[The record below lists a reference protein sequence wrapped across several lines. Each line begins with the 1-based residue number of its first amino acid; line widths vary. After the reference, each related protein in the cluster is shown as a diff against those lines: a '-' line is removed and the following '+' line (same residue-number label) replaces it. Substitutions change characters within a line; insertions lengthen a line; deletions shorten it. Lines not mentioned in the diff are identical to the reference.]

1 MSRFSQLKGKPAVE
15 FDSPP
20 KLAIAPDIVQAGMLL
35 KLGEIIVED
44 RIRQYFD
51 EAKTQELATSIR
63 EFGFRGTLWVR
74 QKEGKYYLVAG
85 GRRYA
90 SCQIAGVSQVPVDV
104 IECSDLQAML
114 LEVAENSQ
122 RQDLNPLE
130 ETIGVLRILEESL
143 QIPREEVVSL
153 FHWKARQPAQ
163 ADNSVGANI
172 DVRSREE
179 GIPFLLNQVE
189 TTARKSSNEERWAVV
204 EAVFGMVGK
213 ISPASF
219 RTQRLPLLNLPDSL
233 KEAISSGRL
242 EYSKARL
249 IGAVSDEAL
258 RDQLLDDA
266 IAQGWSQAEIKEQ
279 IAATCVVGDKG
290 VTLSDEQQFKSE
302 ASTVFKR
309 LKKAKLEGKS
319 LKKAQSLVAQLTE
332 LLEGA

>member
-1 MSRFSQLKGKPAVE
+1 MSRFSQLKSKPTVE
-15 FDSPP
+15 FDLPP
-20 KLAIAPDIVQAGMLL
+20 KLAIAPDVVQAGVSLSL
-35 KLGEIIVED
+35 SEIIVED

-90 SCQIAGVSQVPVDV
+90 ACQVAGVNQVPVDV
-104 IECSDLQAML
+104 ITCSNLQAML

-153 FHWKARQPAQ
+153 FHWKARQPTQ
-163 ADNSVGANI
+163 SGNSASANI
-172 DVRSREE
+172 DVRSQEE

-189 TTARKSSNEERWAVV
+189 TTARKSSNEECWAVV

-233 KEAISSGRL
+233 KEAISSGQL

-249 IGAVSDEAL
+249 IGAVSDETL
-258 RDQLLDDA
+258 RDQLLKDA
-266 IAQGWSQAEIKEQ
+266 ITQGWSQAEIKEQ
-279 IAATCVVGDKG
+279 IAATSVVEYKG
-290 VTLSDEQQFKSE
+290 VDLSDEQRLKGE
-302 ASTVFKR
+302 ASTVLKR
-309 LKKAKLEGKS
+309 LKKAKLEGRS
-319 LKKAQSLVAQLTE
+319 LKKAQNLVSQLND
-332 LLEGA
+332 LLEGT

>member
-1 MSRFSQLKGKPAVE
+1 
-15 FDSPP
+15 
-20 KLAIAPDIVQAGMLL
+20 
-35 KLGEIIVED
+35 
-44 RIRQYFD
+44 
-51 EAKTQELATSIR
+51 
-63 EFGFRGTLWVR
+63 
-74 QKEGKYYLVAG
+74 
-85 GRRYA
+85 
-90 SCQIAGVSQVPVDV
+90 
-104 IECSDLQAML
+104 ML

-163 ADNSVGANI
+163 ANNSASANI

-204 EAVFGMVGK
+204 EAVFSMVGK

-219 RTQRLPLLNLPDSL
+219 RTQRLPLLNLPNSL
-233 KEAISSGRL
+233 KEAISSGQL

-249 IGAVSDEAL
+249 IGAVSNEAL
-258 RDQLLDDA
+258 RDQFLEDA

-279 IAATCVVGDKG
+279 IAATSVLEGEAVDF
-290 VTLSDEQQFKSE
+290 SDEQRLKGE
-302 ASTVFKR
+302 ASDCSQATK
-309 LKKAKLEGKS
+309 EGK
-319 LKKAQSLVAQLTE
+319 A
-332 LLEGA
+332 